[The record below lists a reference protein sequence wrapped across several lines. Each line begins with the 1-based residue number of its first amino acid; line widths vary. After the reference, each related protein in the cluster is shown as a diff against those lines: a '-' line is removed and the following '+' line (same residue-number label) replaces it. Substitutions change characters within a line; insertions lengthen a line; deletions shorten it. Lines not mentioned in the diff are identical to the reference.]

1 MSATVLDY
9 LFVFIMYGQIRIAMN
24 TICVQWHRGHIYML
38 YAAELNYT
46 DMAITKII

>member
-24 TICVQWHRGHIYML
+24 TICVQWQGVISICCMRL
-38 YAAELNYT
+38 S
-46 DMAITKII
+46 